1 MLTARDQL
9 DDRLQGFQS
18 GADDYLVKPFALSE
32 LAARIEAVLRRS
44 LGGGK
49 RQLQVSDLIYDLDTL
64 EATRADKPLKGWSEV
79 VVYFWLTSAPADFK
93 SGKSIKNAQITR
105 LFLCF

>member
-1 MLTARDQL
+1 MAAIWFWVLIMGYLYLLRNKLGDAFKIGVSLEPARRGGQL
-9 DDRLQGFQS
+9 PQ
-18 GADDYLVKPFALSE
+18 
-32 LAARIEAVLRRS
+32 
-44 LGGGK
+44 
-49 RQLQVSDLIYDLDTL
+49 
-64 EATRADKPLKGWSEV
+64 GWSEV